1 VIVMPRTTAIALSLL
16 MIAAVA
22 AAEQPAAT
30 PLPTSPSV
38 PPEHV
43 SARATMRSFI
53 EAFYAEPGPDLERA
67 VACLDLSGLPVEVR
81 GLKGRELAVRIKEV
95 VDRTR
100 LVDFD
105 EIPDAREGPP
115 YVFLR
120 QSEGEVVIDR
130 KESGEWLFSSATV
143 ATVEKLHRVLEQ
155 RGVVAG
161 VERQAPGAVSTGMWL
176 RDRMPNALRGEFLFL
191 ELWQWLGLLVIIL
204 IGVVIGRLFVL
215 MGSHGLRRLLARR
228 QRLVDGDV
236 LVRALG
242 PVGALVM
249 LLVWGLGIAWLGLPV
264 SVFRL
269 YYTAV
274 RAVAI
279 VVVVVVAYRLV
290 DVLSNVLSRRAE
302 RSDTRFDDL
311 LVPLVR
317 KSLKVFVVA
326 IGLVLV
332 AETIGQDITALLAG
346 LGLGGLALA
355 LAAQDTVRNLFGSLT
370 ILLDR
375 PFQVGDWVVVGEVE
389 GTVEEVGFRSTRI
402 RTFYNSLIT
411 LPNAN
416 LISASVDN
424 LGDRRYRRWKT
435 ILALTYDTPPEKIDA
450 FCEGV
455 RELIRSHP
463 YSRKDYFHVYFN
475 DFGGASLDI
484 LLYTFFETP
493 DWATELRERHR
504 LGVDILR
511 LAGELGVEFAFSTQ
525 TVYLRNEEWS
535 LPQTAGPDYAEASE
549 RLMRGARAE
558 ARRLIEDSVGDELPP
573 PVSFDVPPEENRG
586 ESEE

>member
-1 VIVMPRTTAIALSLL
+1 
-16 MIAAVA
+16 
-22 AAEQPAAT
+22 
-30 PLPTSPSV
+30 
-38 PPEHV
+38 
-43 SARATMRSFI
+43 
-53 EAFYAEPGPDLERA
+53 
-67 VACLDLSGLPVEVR
+67 
-81 GLKGRELAVRIKEV
+81 
-95 VDRTR
+95 
-100 LVDFD
+100 
-105 EIPDAREGPP
+105 
-115 YVFLR
+115 
-120 QSEGEVVIDR
+120 
-130 KESGEWLFSSATV
+130 
-143 ATVEKLHRVLEQ
+143 
-155 RGVVAG
+155 
-161 VERQAPGAVSTGMWL
+161 
-176 RDRMPNALRGEFLFL
+176 
-191 ELWQWLGLLVIIL
+191 
-204 IGVVIGRLFVL
+204 
-215 MGSHGLRRLLARR
+215 
-228 QRLVDGDV
+228 
-236 LVRALG
+236 
-242 PVGALVM
+242 
-249 LLVWGLGIAWLGLPV
+249 
-264 SVFRL
+264 VFRL

-389 GTVEEVGFRSTRI
+389 GTVEEVCFRSTRI

>member
-1 VIVMPRTTAIALSLL
+1 

-43 SARATMRSFI
+43 SARATMRSFL

-67 VACLDLSGLPVEVR
+67 VACLDLSELPVEVR

-176 RDRMPNALRGEFLFL
+176 RDRMPNALRGEILFL

-375 PFQVGDWVVVGEVE
+375 PFQVGDWVKVGEVE

-435 ILALTYDTPPEKIDA
+435 TLALTYDTPPEKIDA

-511 LAGELGVEFAFSTQ
+511 LAGELGVEFAFPTQ

-535 LPQTAGPDYAEASE
+535 APQTAGLDYAEASE
-549 RLMRGARAE
+549 HLMRGARAE
-558 ARRLIEDSVGDELPP
+558 ARRLIEDTVGDELPP